1 MFHFLTVVLIVGP
14 RGHSGGLQNIA
25 GLDREQNIRIIYQE
39 VIMTRIAAVTEF
51 QSTDHRE
58 SRDARNDPAH
68 DASPNGDTLME
79 RILENLTTT
88 RQEKVLKRIASLPRA
103 RQDTVLDIRRQ
114 LTEGTYEVANRLDRA
129 MDRVLEALTA

>member
-1 MFHFLTVVLIVGP
+1 
-14 RGHSGGLQNIA
+14 
-25 GLDREQNIRIIYQE
+25 
-39 VIMTRIAAVTEF
+39 MTRIAAVTEF

-88 RQEKVLKRIASLPRA
+88 RQEKVLKRIASLPRT